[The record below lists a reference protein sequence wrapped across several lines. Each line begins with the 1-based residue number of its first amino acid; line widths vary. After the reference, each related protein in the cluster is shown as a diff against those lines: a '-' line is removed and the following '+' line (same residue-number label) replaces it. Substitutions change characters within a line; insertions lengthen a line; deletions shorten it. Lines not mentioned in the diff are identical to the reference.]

1 MMHIQTNLKN
11 FSVFEDI
18 FSFFS
23 DLNLNYD
30 ILIENGIVRA
40 EIKNCPKCK
49 SKLSLN
55 GYNSCTDKHA
65 KKFGLS
71 LKKGKLICSNSSCGF
86 SYNVKKD
93 VFESWFSQF
102 EEYIEAII
110 LSLKKKKLSPKKI
123 AEHIYETMNHSF
135 SEDYISD
142 KIKRFIDEIEKP
154 APREMPSGVI
164 VHDEQFVTIKGE
176 QMMRIAAV
184 DANNSNVYYDNLQS
198 DRKEETIIK
207 VCEKIKEDIKE
218 LLAVVLDGHTASRN
232 AYSKTFFGL
241 LIQYC
246 LFHFAMNIREAYK
259 EEVGYGQ
266 GSSFIPLDHLVGFFS
281 IMNIFFDH
289 DREIVAL
296 RTLQK
301 ERNEHV
307 TRINTAKYSS
317 IEKQKYIED
326 YNEKYDLKAR
336 KYLQEVRKA
345 RRRVNGIEL
354 TLRTEEQA
362 KELLQKAKIEN
373 VFPKKVQKQIKRLEK
388 NWKNF
393 THCLRNNKIPPT
405 SNKVEQYYGTTLNWV
420 EKNNLQSEKQFYDE
434 QKLFLHSRYKNS
446 IFRERIFSDLLKKT
460 FLLLDIFGRI
470 S

>member
-1 MMHIQTNLKN
+1 MMQIQTNLKN
-11 FSVFEDI
+11 FSVFEDV

-23 DLNLNYD
+23 GLKLDYN

-40 EIKNCPKCK
+40 DRENCPRCK

-65 KKFGLS
+65 KQFGLS
-71 LKKGKLICSNSSCGF
+71 LKKGKLVCSNPCCTF
-86 SYNVKKD
+86 SYNVKKE

-102 EEYIEAII
+102 EEYVETII

-142 KIKRFIDEIEKP
+142 KIKKIIDSMQKP
-154 APREMPSGVI
+154 IPRETHSGVI
-164 VHDEQFVTIKGE
+164 VHDEQFVTIKGKE
-176 QMMRIAAV
+176 MMRITVV
-184 DANNSNVYYDNLQS
+184 DANNSNVYYDGLQG
-198 DRKEETIIK
+198 DRTEETIAH
-207 VCEKIKEDIKE
+207 VCKKIKEDIKE
-218 LLAVVLDGHTASRN
+218 LLAVVLDGHVASRN
-232 AYSKTFFGL
+232 AYLKEFFGI

-246 LFHFAMNIREAYK
+246 LFHFAMNVREAYK
-259 EEVGYGQ
+259 EEVGYGR
-266 GSSFIPLDHLVGFFS
+266 GNACIPLNYLVGFFS

-296 RTLQK
+296 RNLQK
-301 ERNEHV
+301 ELQEHI
-307 TRINTAKYSS
+307 TRINAAKYSL
-317 IEKQKYIED
+317 IEKQKYIDD
-326 YNEKYDLKAR
+326 YNKKYDFNAR
-336 KYLQEVRKA
+336 KYLHEVRKA
-345 RRRVNGIEL
+345 RRRTKGIQL
-354 TLRTEEQA
+354 VLRTEEQA
-362 KELLQKAKIEN
+362 LQLLQKAKIEN
-373 VFPKKVQKQIKRLEK
+373 VFPKKVQKQINRLEK

-434 QKLFLHSRYKNS
+434 QKLFLSSRYKIS
-446 IFRERIFSDLLKKT
+446 IFRQGIFSGLLKKT
-460 FLLLDIFGRI
+460 FLLLGIFGRI

>member
-1 MMHIQTNLKN
+1 MMQIQTSLKN
-11 FSVFEDI
+11 FSVFEDL

-23 DLNLNYD
+23 GLNIDYD

-40 EIKNCPKCK
+40 DRKNCPECT
-49 SKLSLN
+49 SPLSLN
-55 GYNSCTDKHA
+55 GYNNCTDKHA
-65 KKFGLS
+65 KQFGLS
-71 LKKGKLICSNSSCGF
+71 LKKGKLICSNSNCTF
-86 SYNVKKD
+86 SYNVKKE

-102 EEYIEAII
+102 EEYIETII
-110 LSLKKKKLSPKKI
+110 LSLKKKKLSPNKI
-123 AEHIYETMNHSF
+123 AEHIQETMNHSY
-135 SEDYISD
+135 SGDYISD
-142 KIKRFIDEIEKP
+142 KIKRIIDDMNKPLPQEIL
-154 APREMPSGVI
+154 SGVI

-184 DANNSNVYYDNLQS
+184 DANNSNVYYDNLER
-198 DRKEETIIK
+198 DRKEETIIQ

-218 LLAVVLDGHTASRN
+218 LLAVVLDGHVASRN
-232 AYSKTFFGL
+232 AYSKIFRGL

-266 GSSFIPLDHLVGFFS
+266 GSSCIPLQHLVGFFS

-296 RTLQK
+296 RNLQK
-301 ERNEHV
+301 ELNEHV
-307 TRINTAKYSS
+307 TRINTARYSL

-326 YNEKYDLKAR
+326 YKEKYDLKAR
-336 KYLQEVRKA
+336 KYLHEVRKA
-345 RRRVNGIEL
+345 RRRINGIKL
-354 TLRTEEQA
+354 VLRTEEQA
-362 KELLQKAKIEN
+362 QQLLQKARIEN
-373 VFPKKVQKQIKRLEK
+373 VFPKKVQKQINRLEK
-388 NWKNF
+388 NWENF

-420 EKNNLQSEKQFYDE
+420 EKNNIQSEKQFYDE
-434 QKLFLHSRYKNS
+434 QKLFIYSRYKIS
-446 IFRERIFSDLLKKT
+446 TFRQGLFSDLCKKT
-460 FLLLDIFGRI
+460 FLLLSIFGRI

>member
-1 MMHIQTNLKN
+1 MMQIQTNLKN
-11 FSVFEDI
+11 FSVFEEV

-23 DLNLNYD
+23 DLNIDYD

-40 EIKNCPKCK
+40 GITNCPKCK
-49 SKLSLN
+49 SSLSLN
-55 GYNSCTDKHA
+55 GYNNCTNKHA
-65 KKFGLS
+65 KQFGLS
-71 LKKGKLICSNSSCGF
+71 LKKGKLICSNSNCTF
-86 SYNVKKD
+86 SYNVKKE

-102 EEYIEAII
+102 EKYIETII
-110 LSLKKKKLSPKKI
+110 LSLKTKKLSPKDISK
-123 AEHIYETMNHSF
+123 HIQETMNHSF
-135 SEDYISD
+135 SEDYIRD
-142 KIKRFIDEIEKP
+142 KIKIIVDEMEKP
-154 APREMPSGVI
+154 APQEMPSGVI

-184 DANNSNVYYDNLQS
+184 DANNKNVYYDNLES
-198 DRKEETIIK
+198 DRKEETIVQ
-207 VCEKIKEDIKE
+207 VCKKIKEEIKE
-218 LLAVVLDGHTASRN
+218 LLAVVLDGHVAARN
-232 AYSKTFFGL
+232 AYRKTFFGI

-246 LFHFAMNIREAYK
+246 LFHFAMNVREAYK

-289 DREIVAL
+289 DREIIAL
-296 RTLQK
+296 RNFQK

-307 TRINTAKYSS
+307 TRINDTKYSL

-326 YNEKYDLKAR
+326 YKEKYDLKAR
-336 KYLQEVRKA
+336 KYLHEVRKA
-345 RRRVNGIEL
+345 RRRTNGIEL
-354 TLRTEEQA
+354 VLRTEEQA
-362 KELLQKAKIEN
+362 KELLEKAKIEN
-373 VFPKKVQKQIKRLEK
+373 VFPKKVQRQINRLEK

-420 EKNNLQSEKQFYDE
+420 EKNNIQSEKQFYDE
-434 QKLFLHSRYKNS
+434 QKLFLYSRYKIS
-446 IFRERIFSDLLKKT
+446 IFRQGIFSDLCKKT
-460 FLLLDIFGRI
+460 FLLLGIFGRI

>member
-1 MMHIQTNLKN
+1 MMQIQTNLKN

-18 FSFFS
+18 FSIFS
-23 DLNLNYD
+23 GLDIDYD
-30 ILIENGIVRA
+30 ILIDGGVVRA
-40 EIKNCPKCK
+40 NRKRCPECE
-49 SKLSLN
+49 SQLSLN

-65 KKFGLS
+65 KQFGLS
-71 LKKGKLICSNSSCGF
+71 LKKGKLICSNPRCTF
-86 SYNVKKD
+86 SYNVKKE

-102 EEYIEAII
+102 EQYIETII
-110 LSLKKKKLSPKKI
+110 LSLKTKKLSPKEI
-123 AEHIYETMNHSF
+123 SEHIQETINQSF

-142 KIKRFIDEIEKP
+142 KIKKIIDYMEKP
-154 APREMPSGVI
+154 MPQEMPSGVI

-184 DANNSNVYYDNLQS
+184 DANNSNVYYDNLQV
-198 DRKEETIIK
+198 DRKEETIVQ

-218 LLAVVLDGHTASRN
+218 LLAVVLDGHVASRS
-232 AYSKTFFGL
+232 AYHKIFHGI

-266 GSSFIPLDHLVGFFS
+266 GNSYIPLNHLVGFFS
-281 IMNIFFDH
+281 ILNIFFDH

-296 RTLQK
+296 RNLQK
-301 ERNEHV
+301 ELNEHV
-307 TRINTAKYSS
+307 MRINTAKYSS

-326 YNEKYDLKAR
+326 YKEKYDFKAR
-336 KYLQEVRKA
+336 QYLQEIRKA
-345 RRRVNGIEL
+345 RRRTKGIKL
-354 TLRTEEQA
+354 VLRTEQQA
-362 KELLQKAKIEN
+362 EELLQKAKIEN
-373 VFPKKVQKQIKRLEK
+373 VFPKKVQKQINRLEK

-420 EKNNLQSEKQFYDE
+420 EKNNIQSEKQFYDE
-434 QKLFLHSRYKNS
+434 QKLFLCSRYKIS
-446 IFRERIFSDLLKKT
+446 IFRQGIFFDLCKKT
-460 FLLLDIFGRI
+460 FLLLGIFGRI